1 MKHLILITAIALISS
16 NSLAS
21 DTSKQYELDASEH
34 CEIVLKGQYDENAD
48 KCITRSPSSTPQDAE
63 IKQLQARIKELR
75 AEKKKS
81 KLKIQIE
88 KAMKKLAELK
98 DKEDK
103 I

>member
-1 MKHLILITAIALISS
+1 MHIKQYLRRYIVKLITLITAIALISS

-21 DTSKQYELDASEH
+21 TTSID
-34 CEIVLKGQYDENAD
+34 N
-48 KCITRSPSSTPQDAE
+48 E
-63 IKQLQARIKELR
+63 IKTLQARIKELR

-98 DKEDK
+98 DKENK

>member
-1 MKHLILITAIALISS
+1 MKLITLITAIALISS

-21 DTSKQYELDASEH
+21 TTSID
-34 CEIVLKGQYDENAD
+34 N
-48 KCITRSPSSTPQDAE
+48 E
-63 IKQLQARIKELR
+63 IKTLQARIKELR

-98 DKEDK
+98 DKENK